1 MEKLN
6 VVSAPKTCSFQKS
19 LNVGGMSFLISEENE
34 KDLRSKA
41 YRRLIQEIE
50 KGEVSGSVDEDEA
63 LRRLGLER

>member
-19 LNVGGMSFLISEENE
+19 LNVGGMPFLISEENE
-34 KDLRSKA
+34 KDLRLKA
-41 YRRLIQEIE
+41 YRRLMQEIE
-50 KGEVSGSVDEDEA
+50 KGDASGPVDEDEA